1 MATMTDE
8 QHTRT
13 SLGISVLLS
22 MVTGRTD
29 LSPAEIDAL
38 APTALDI
45 AERFIQESDR
55 RMAQRLGQLTNFRHP

>member
-1 MATMTDE
+1 MTEE

-45 AERFIQESDR
+45 AERFIMESDR
-55 RMAQRLGQLTNFRHP
+55 RMAMRLSQLSNYKLP